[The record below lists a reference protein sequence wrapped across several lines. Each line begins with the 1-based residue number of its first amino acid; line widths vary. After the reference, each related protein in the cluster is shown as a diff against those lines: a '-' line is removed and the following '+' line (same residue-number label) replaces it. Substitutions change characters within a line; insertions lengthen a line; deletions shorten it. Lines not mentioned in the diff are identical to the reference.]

1 MTRSLIGCI
10 LANLA
15 CIAACA
21 GLMAFYPKASGFT
34 ITTPSSTHFLSGG
47 VFLSTALLCL
57 LDLAIGIYLA
67 WSLLNPR

>member
-1 MTRSLIGCI
+1 
-10 LANLA
+10 
-15 CIAACA
+15 
-21 GLMAFYPKASGFT
+21 MAFYPKASGFT